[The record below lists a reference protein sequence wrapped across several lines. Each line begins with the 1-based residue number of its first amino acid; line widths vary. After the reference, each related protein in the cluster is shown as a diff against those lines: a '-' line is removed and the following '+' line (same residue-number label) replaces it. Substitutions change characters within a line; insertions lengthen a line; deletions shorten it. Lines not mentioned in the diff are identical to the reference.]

1 MEEKINEL
9 EKKIDANMEKII
21 SNMNHLHS
29 CEEQI
34 NKNSKKIQ
42 KNTSALE
49 LLHTINNVKKRF
61 FIMWSVTFI
70 ALLISIGYN
79 IYLLNDINTVTTT
92 TTQEIEQDNENGTN
106 NFIGRDGDI
115 NG

>member
-1 MEEKINEL
+1 MEEKISEL
-9 EKKIDANMEKII
+9 EKKIDDNMDKII
-21 SNMNHLHS
+21 ENMNYLHN
-29 CEEQI
+29 CEEKI

-61 FIMWSVTFI
+61 FIMWFATFI
-70 ALLISIGYN
+70 ALLISVGYN
-79 IYLLNDINTVTTT
+79 IYLLSDINTVTTT
-92 TTQEIEQDNENGTN
+92 TTQEVEQENENGTN